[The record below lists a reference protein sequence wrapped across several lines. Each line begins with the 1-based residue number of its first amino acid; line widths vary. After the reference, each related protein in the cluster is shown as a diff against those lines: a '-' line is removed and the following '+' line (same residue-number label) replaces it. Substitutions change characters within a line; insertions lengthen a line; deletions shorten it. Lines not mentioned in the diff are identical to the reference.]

1 MMDKLKRLL
10 ELMPKRGKNFLAKIS
25 ALLMVVSG
33 IVLSFISLNEYSDVQ
48 PGVLAYVAQV
58 LVYAGSVFGLAI
70 KLGEGKEP
78 LPPKDKDPLSPKGRG
93 GSGN

>member
-1 MMDKLKRLL
+1 MMDKLKKLL
-10 ELMPKRGKNFLAKIS
+10 ELLPKRGKNLLAKVS

-70 KLGEGKEP
+70 KLGEGEDAKGG
-78 LPPKDKDPLSPKGRG
+78 GRG
-93 GSGN
+93 AR